1 MMTAYF
7 IYNESHKVEINERVL
22 QISER
27 VRRSK
32 LKLKMEKKAG
42 GNWATRR
49 SNGIQLTK

>member
-32 LKLKMEKKAG
+32 LKLKMEKKAEEIEPQEEAMAF
-42 GNWATRR
+42 N
-49 SNGIQLTK
+49 